1 METTKILL
9 VAILIVAVFSLAFL
23 ITYKNENLPDK
34 IFPQYS
40 NNDFKILSATGD
52 SEQAKNLINVNG
64 DAKLSA
70 DPEKVEVSLGAETT
84 ASTAKESQTDNANI
98 MNAIRNSLKS
108 IGIASKD
115 IKTTQYSL
123 DVVQHWDEKNEKYVI
138 DGYRTTHIIK
148 IESTDINKAGDIID
162 KAVQSGANKVNGVV
176 FSLTDDTIKELR
188 LSALKQAGINAKEK
202 ADAMA
207 SSLGV
212 TITRVNQASEGYV
225 YYQPYN
231 VPKTYEAVSS
241 ATAAPT
247 EISPGQIEIT
257 ASISVSYEIA

>member
-9 VAILIVAVFSLAFL
+9 VAILIVAVVSLGFL
-23 ITYKNENLPDK
+23 VTYKTENLPDT
-34 IFPQYS
+34 IFPKY
-40 NNDFKILSATGD
+40 NDFRILSATGE

-84 ASTAKESQTDNANI
+84 ALTAKESQTDNANI
-98 MNAIRNSLKS
+98 MNDIRNSLKS

-123 DVVQHWDEKNEKYVI
+123 DVVQHWDDKNEKYVI
-138 DGYRTTHIIK
+138 DGYRTTHILK

-176 FSLTDDTIKELR
+176 FSLTDGKIKELR
-188 LSALKQAGINAKEK
+188 LSALKQAGTNAKEK
-202 ADAMA
+202 ADAIA
-207 SSLGV
+207 NSLGV

-231 VPKTYEAVSS
+231 VQKEYAMAAS
-241 ATAAPT
+241 APAPT